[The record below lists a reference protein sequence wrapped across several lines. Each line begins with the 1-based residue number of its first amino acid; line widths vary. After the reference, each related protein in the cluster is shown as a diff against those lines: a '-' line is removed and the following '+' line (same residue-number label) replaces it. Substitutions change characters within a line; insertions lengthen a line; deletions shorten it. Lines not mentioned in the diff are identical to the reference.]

1 VPRAWRELEPIG
13 GAVRRQLARFG
24 APSRIGGI
32 VDAWPAVV
40 GDLVARNAWP
50 ARVQRDGTLVV
61 HTKDAVWAFELGHR
75 SDEIL
80 GRLGQR
86 DLHGVRFVPG
96 PIPEATLQDQEAHA
110 PFPVRATA
118 EQLEQATA
126 LASGITDDALREQ
139 VAKAAA
145 ASLARAA
152 DGRSVW

>member
-1 VPRAWRELEPIG
+1 VPREWREPERIG
-13 GAVRRQLARFG
+13 GVVRRQLARFG

-32 VDAWPAVV
+32 VDAWPAAV

-75 SDEIL
+75 SAEIR
-80 GRLGQR
+80 GRLGG
-86 DLHGVRFVPG
+86 DLKAIRFVPG
-96 PIPEATLQDQEAHA
+96 PIPEGALQRPETSA
-110 PFPVRATA
+110 PAPVRATP
-118 EQLEQATA
+118 EQLERGAA
-126 LASGITDDALREQ
+126 LASGIAGEELRDR
-139 VAKAAA
+139 VARAAA

>member
-1 VPRAWRELEPIG
+1 MRRAWREPERIG

-24 APSRIGGI
+24 APSRIGGV
-32 VDAWPAVV
+32 VDAWPVAV

-61 HTKDAVWAFELGHR
+61 HAKDAVWAFELGHR
-75 SDEIL
+75 SAEIL
-80 GRLGQR
+80 GRLGQDVR
-86 DLHGVRFVPG
+86 AIRFVPG
-96 PIPEATLQDQEAHA
+96 PIPEATLEEPGPASA
-110 PFPVRATA
+110 SPVRATA
-118 EQLEQATA
+118 EQREQGAA
-126 LASGITDDALREQ
+126 LAAGIADEELREQ